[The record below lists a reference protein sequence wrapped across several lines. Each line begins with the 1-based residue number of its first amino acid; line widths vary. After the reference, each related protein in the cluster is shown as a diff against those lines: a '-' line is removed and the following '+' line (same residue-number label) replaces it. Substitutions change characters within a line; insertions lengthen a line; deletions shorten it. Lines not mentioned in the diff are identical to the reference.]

1 MRWEWDSAGSFIID
15 LGFYFDHP
23 EIIPH
28 GIQGDFRFN
37 RNDEPA
43 SRFASNETEVRALVE
58 GQMVAKRLHAERL
71 GFTLTEDTR
80 ILVTGGGSINKAIQ
94 QVIADV
100 FNASVYS
107 MASYL

>member
-1 MRWEWDSAGSFIID
+1 
-15 LGFYFDHP
+15 
-23 EIIPH
+23 
-28 GIQGDFRFN
+28 
-37 RNDEPA
+37 
-43 SRFASNETEVRALVE
+43 
-58 GQMVAKRLHAERL
+58 MVAKRLHAERL

-80 ILVTGGGSINKAIQ
+80 ILVTGGGSVNKAIQ